1 MSLNKINRK
10 SRLLNTLLALTGTAT
25 IIALVV
31 GVMPLNMK
39 TLSPDDQNTLS
50 NIHELTSWMKADC
63 NKMKLED
70 FHLEND
76 PAYLRDISRKLAEE
90 CISGN

>member
-1 MSLNKINRK
+1 MPLNIINRK
-10 SRLLNTLLALTGTAT
+10 SILLNALLGLTGTAA
-25 IIALVV
+25 IITLVV
-31 GVMPLNMK
+31 GVMPLNMT

-63 NKMKLED
+63 KKLKLED

>member
-10 SRLLNTLLALTGTAT
+10 SRLLNALLGLSGTAA

-31 GVMPLNMK
+31 GVMPLNMT

-50 NIHELTSWMKADC
+50 NIHELTNWMKADC
-63 NKMKLED
+63 KKMNLED